1 MQSAPINMLVLVVG
15 LIGGSIH
22 VLPPPHISLPLC
34 LITLHYLPILPLKR
48 TNCMLLQHTPWQHIY
63 DELRETNF
71 WGADYSCLARVHIR
85 EVTYA
90 FPYTHTCFRSVI
102 DFRTQFPSTECSIQ
116 FIHILWAYIVRHPD
130 LPHLTEKYPTGT
142 LLVL

>member
-34 LITLHYLPILPLKR
+34 LITLHYLPISPLQR

-71 WGADYSCLARVHIR
+71 FVGLIICVSLEFIYGKWRMHFHA
-85 EVTYA
+85 
-90 FPYTHTCFRSVI
+90 HTCFRSVI
-102 DFRTQFPSTECSIQ
+102 DFRTTFPSTECSIQ
-116 FIHILWAYIVRHPD
+116 FIQTLWAYIVSHHD
-130 LPHLTEKYPTGT
+130 LQHLTEEYPTT
-142 LLVL
+142 ILVL